1 MKLVEGIASGIDL
14 VPVLVTE
21 GEADE
26 LADKAVLPLVPI
38 ELAAQQ
44 VEWWVH
50 RQLRND

>member
-1 MKLVEGIASGIDL
+1 MKLAEGIASAIDL
-14 VPVLVTE
+14 VPALVTG

-38 ELAAQQ
+38 ELAARQL
-44 VEWWVH
+44 EWWVY